1 MFWFYRKDSKII
13 FNISEKL
20 LEKLKDLEVKRTLTV
35 ELFTFIAIL
44 SEKLTELNRTFDVE
58 ESSIYIG
65 RTIANCILKIDN
77 QPIAI
82 EISYISPIVS
92 QFRVIDEE
100 NNFAKDKRKSFD
112 QKYDAIDYITNI
124 IGGTNNG

>member
-1 MFWFYRKDSKII
+1 MS